1 MRQLWP
7 FGLFLLLLG
16 CGSGTRA
23 PHLIDLQEVQPR
35 HLEVGDRMRLTGTGF
50 PEGRP
55 ATVTFR
61 GETRRAGEV
70 PRSSTSV
77 SADAEQVAPHALE
90 LPISAELAAKL
101 CGEGTPRHA
110 TFRGDVEVSFSPQT
124 ASGLPVIGRL
134 DGVVID
140 FVPVVRDESDL
151 SALRGDGQ
159 RFARFLGVGVS
170 PSAGGLQVTQV
181 EPQSRAA
188 RANLTVGDVVQELD
202 GVVVR
207 GVSDFIP
214 PPNAKSSLV
223 VVRRGPDSLALR
235 VDAGGFRYSAPET
248 LLPALF
254 VALVLLGGF
263 TLACSPLGR
272 WVSLFERRV
281 GERLRRTRSNTSAG
295 GALDALKSLL
305 ADQLPESFLPY
316 LAIVGFC
323 ALFSLLS
330 LSRSVIWL
338 ELDVLLLPAASLS
351 ALAVSA
357 LLAGRGG
364 RWSVRG
370 SLQQTGAVLLFNVPF
385 ALFILVTAWWA
396 GSLRVSDVVGLQ
408 GFWPWQ
414 WAVFRNPLIGVLAAT
429 SLFSRVPSARDRSE
443 SPLAL
448 PNTRQRAL
456 SLSAFVHTLCVCGV
470 LALVGLG
477 GPALPFAH
485 GSAWALG
492 LSVVV
497 TLAKASALVVAVAL
511 TRWTLGVGDL
521 VSGLRK
527 ALVGLVLPSLG
538 AVGAMA
544 CFSAFGTGPVWG
556 TLAQAIPASLFS
568 CCVLMS
574 GWLALRIARSAR
586 NPTAELRI
594 QSWL

>member
-1 MRQLWP
+1 
-7 FGLFLLLLG
+7 
-16 CGSGTRA
+16 
-23 PHLIDLQEVQPR
+23 
-35 HLEVGDRMRLTGTGF
+35 MRLTGAGF

-61 GETRRAGEV
+61 GETRRSGEA
-70 PRSSTSV
+70 PRSVTSV
-77 SADAEQVAPHALE
+77 SSDAEQVAPHALE

-101 CGEGTPRHA
+101 CGEGSPRHA

-124 ASGLPVIGRL
+124 ASGLPVLGRL

-140 FVPVVRDESDL
+140 FVPLVRDESAL
-151 SALRGDGQ
+151 AALRGDGQ

-170 PSAGGLQVTQV
+170 PSAAGLQVTQV

-188 RANLTVGDVVQELD
+188 RANLAVGDVVQELD

-223 VVRRGPDSLALR
+223 VVRRGPDSLAVR

-254 VALVLLGGF
+254 VAFVLLGAF
-263 TLACSPLGR
+263 TLASTPLGR
-272 WVSLFERRV
+272 WLSLFERRV
-281 GERLRRTRSNTSAG
+281 GERLRRSRSNASAG
-295 GALDALKSLL
+295 RALDALKSLL

-338 ELDVLLLPAASLS
+338 ELDVLLLPAATLS
-351 ALAVSA
+351 ALAGSA
-357 LLAGRGG
+357 FLAGRGE
-364 RWSVRG
+364 RWTLRG
-370 SLQQTGAVLLFNVPF
+370 AFQQVGAVLLFNVPL

-408 GFWPWQ
+408 GSWPWQ
-414 WAVFRNPLIGVLAAT
+414 WAVFQNPLLGVLAAT
-429 SLFSRVPSARDRSE
+429 SLLSRVPSARGRAE
-443 SPLAL
+443 QPAP

-470 LALVGLG
+470 LALLGLG
-477 GPALPFAH
+477 GPSLPFSHA
-485 GSAWALG
+485 SAWALG
-492 LSVVV
+492 VSVVL
-497 TLAKASALVVAVAL
+497 TLVKASGLVVAVAMM
-511 TRWTLGVGDL
+511 RWALGVGEL
-521 VSGLRK
+521 VSGLRP
-527 ALVGLVLPSLG
+527 AFFGLVLPSL
-538 AVGAMA
+538 AALAAMA
-544 CFSAFGTGPVWG
+544 GFSAYGGGPIWG
-556 TLAQAIPASLFS
+556 TLSQAVPASLFS
-568 CCVLMS
+568 CCLVMS
-574 GWLALRIARSAR
+574 GWLALRVARSAK
-586 NPTAELRI
+586 NPTIELRI